1 MSNLNNLNSPE
12 KTASLFFRMQTLVLN
27 GEKCMIH
34 FVPASRFSYA
44 SQTHRDARAVRIHRT
59 LRGSQWHFSA
69 GFDWHAVDQ
78 WEHRSHPL
86 VFSLWPMTAVG
97 AAVFGCG
104 GGGTGQV
111 SMGREFIY
119 LVQLNSVVSKYLTKW
134 NEQQTQKSI
143 WFWFSDERNEA
154 IWNFN
159 SKCAHEKNVL
169 LTRHTKTKQT
179 KKNYL

>member
-78 WEHRSHPL
+78 WERRSHPL
-86 VFSLWPMTAVG
+86 VFSLWPITAVG
-97 AAVFGCG
+97 AAGFGCSWVWLRRRRDG
-104 GGGTGQV
+104 SGINGTG
-111 SMGREFIY
+111 IY
-119 LVQLNSVVSKYLTKW
+119 LSRSAEFSGFEIFNKMKLT
-134 NEQQTQKSI
+134 T
-143 WFWFSDERNEA
+143 DT
-154 IWNFN
+154 
-159 SKCAHEKNVL
+159 EKHMVL
-169 LTRHTKTKQT
+169 I
-179 KKNYL
+179 